1 MSTTE
6 LEILLVSQ
14 VSVIQT
20 ISTSFWLMTT
30 SRSSILLTSDLVL
43 ERNKEG
49 KELFSFSLEGTFLV
63 GVKLIGTKLLR
74 LFELMFEVLFE
85 LQWW

>member
-20 ISTSFWLMTT
+20 ISTSSWLMTT
-30 SRSSILLTSDLVL
+30 SRSSILLTSDLAL
-43 ERNKEG
+43 ERNKED
-49 KELFSFSLEGTFLV
+49 KELFL
-63 GVKLIGTKLLR
+63 
-74 LFELMFEVLFE
+74 
-85 LQWW
+85 